1 MKERIARRRGPR
13 HTRHRGAKLTLAA
26 SAATLAVA
34 SCAPA
39 SAGTDDIEVV
49 ASFYPLQFVAQEVG
63 GSEISVTN
71 LTPSGAEPHDL
82 ELTTRNVLTLEE
94 ADVVMTLSGFQ
105 PALDDALSERSEEH
119 TSELQSR
126 GHLVCRLVLE
136 KKDNQGPH
144 PAGATPVVEGG
155 AHGDCGDQ
163 ARGVGAVVDRAGAL
177 KRGSGGGRVEDTV
190 TSTEAGRD

>member
-13 HTRHRGAKLTLAA
+13 HTRHRGAKLTIAA

-136 KKDNQGPH
+136 KKDNQPRKAPKPERRRKAARPGRTT
-144 PAGATPVVEGG
+144 GATGAATGEYATPHAQLAHAQTKTDAHRPLKVGEG
-155 AHGDCGDQ
+155 HQ
-163 ARGVGAVVDRAGAL
+163 
-177 KRGSGGGRVEDTV
+177 
-190 TSTEAGRD
+190 

>member
-1 MKERIARRRGPR
+1 MHRREPPIPPCSARRACCSETPSRTSTPPPDTAVR
-13 HTRHRGAKLTLAA
+13 RLAA
-26 SAATLAVA
+26 PRESPTVNWTTGPVPAWWNRA
-34 SCAPA
+34 S
-39 SAGTDDIEVV
+39 
-49 ASFYPLQFVAQEVG
+49 
-63 GSEISVTN
+63 
-71 LTPSGAEPHDL
+71 
-82 ELTTRNVLTLEE
+82 
-94 ADVVMTLSGFQ
+94 
-105 PALDDALSERSEEH
+105 RSEEH

-136 KKDNQGPH
+136 KKNQRGPH